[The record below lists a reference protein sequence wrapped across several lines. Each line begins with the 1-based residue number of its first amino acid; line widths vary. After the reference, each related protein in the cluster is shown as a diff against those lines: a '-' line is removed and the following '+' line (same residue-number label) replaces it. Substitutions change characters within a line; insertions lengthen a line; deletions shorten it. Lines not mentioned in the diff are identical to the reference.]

1 MKSAANHIELIFS
14 EEGKLSHLPNYEFRP
29 QQREMAEA
37 VTSALEGRSHLILE
51 APTGVGKSLAYLV
64 PAILHAVKE
73 KRKAIVSTHTKNLQ
87 EQLYRKDIEIAR
99 TLVGHDFYAVIFKG
113 RKNYLCTTRLR
124 NALRQQRQLFD
135 TGEAGELLRIQEW
148 SQVTR
153 DGDVENLPFTPSQ
166 SVWQQVCSEIGTC
179 SSMVCGPHC
188 FFQKAK
194 RQAREATV
202 VIMNH
207 ALFFT
212 LFAMQDAEEYF
223 LFKDDFVIFDE
234 AQTLESVAGLGIGK
248 SISRAQVLF
257 AVHRLYNP
265 KTKKGLLAKH
275 RSKHHKE
282 LCAQAE
288 RATNAFFEEVQIAV
302 RALSEKSTTLRIRTP
317 RFVSDTLSR
326 PLQQLRSAVREV
338 EDDEKSKV
346 AKDELV
352 AAKRLIGEAEM
363 LVEEFLEQSDSAL
376 TYWVELSSGRFQNV
390 HLNTAPTSVADSI
403 APKLFKKGTS
413 VIMTS
418 ATLSVNGS
426 LAYFQQRLGAYDA
439 RTLILDT
446 PFDYQ
451 KQMRLVLGKPVPPP
465 DNPAFEA
472 AIPEWI
478 YGSIARSRGKALVL
492 FTSSYLL
499 RKVAE
504 SLRGRLESEG
514 IRLLVQDGR
523 SSRHALLGEF
533 KNDIHSVLFGLD
545 SFWMG
550 VDVPGEALEHVI
562 ITRLPFAVPDHP
574 LIESRMELIA
584 RQNGNAFMDY
594 TLPEAVLK
602 FRQGVGRLIRSKT
615 DTGMITILD
624 SRILSKQYGRTF
636 LLSIPRCPIELLG
649 PDGGAFQ
656 AEMEEVAD
664 I

>member
-1 MKSAANHIELIFS
+1 
-14 EEGKLSHLPNYEFRP
+14 
-29 QQREMAEA
+29 
-37 VTSALEGRSHLILE
+37 
-51 APTGVGKSLAYLV
+51 
-64 PAILHAVKE
+64 
-73 KRKAIVSTHTKNLQ
+73 
-87 EQLYRKDIEIAR
+87 
-99 TLVGHDFYAVIFKG
+99 
-113 RKNYLCTTRLR
+113 
-124 NALRQQRQLFD
+124 
-135 TGEAGELLRIQEW
+135 
-148 SQVTR
+148 
-153 DGDVENLPFTPSQ
+153 
-166 SVWQQVCSEIGTC
+166 
-179 SSMVCGPHC
+179 MVCGPHC

-451 KQMRLVLGKPVPPP
+451 KQMRLLRTIRPSRRRSPNGSTAPSPAHAAKRSSCLPARICYARLRNRFAAGLNRRGSDYWCRTEEVRGTHCSVSLRTISIPSSLGWTVSGWALTF
-465 DNPAFEA
+465 PAKH
-472 AIPEWI
+472 
-478 YGSIARSRGKALVL
+478 SSTSSSRGC
-492 FTSSYLL
+492 
-499 RKVAE
+499 
-504 SLRGRLESEG
+504 RL
-514 IRLLVQDGR
+514 Q
-523 SSRHALLGEF
+523 F
-533 KNDIHSVLFGLD
+533 
-545 SFWMG
+545 
-550 VDVPGEALEHVI
+550 PI
-562 ITRLPFAVPDHP
+562 IL
-574 LIESRMELIA
+574 
-584 RQNGNAFMDY
+584 
-594 TLPEAVLK
+594 
-602 FRQGVGRLIRSKT
+602 
-615 DTGMITILD
+615 
-624 SRILSKQYGRTF
+624 
-636 LLSIPRCPIELLG
+636 
-649 PDGGAFQ
+649 
-656 AEMEEVAD
+656 
-664 I
+664 